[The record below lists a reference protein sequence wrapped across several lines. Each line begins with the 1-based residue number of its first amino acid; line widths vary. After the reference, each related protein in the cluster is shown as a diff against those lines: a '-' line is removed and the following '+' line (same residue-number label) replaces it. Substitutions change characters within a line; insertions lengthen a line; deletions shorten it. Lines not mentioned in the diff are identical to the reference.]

1 MRICPSFW
9 QKISSIRYPFD
20 SLESIRQT
28 DIYKYPGYPFW
39 KLYAKASC
47 SIQFDDFF
55 VKSNANEVA
64 GFILT
69 KFAVKW
75 HVSQSHIFDK
85 NFLFHK
91 KFHKHVS
98 TIHIVL
104 HCKWFHSH
112 LFLQVPHFSWKPLK
126 WDYEHNFS
134 CYCMRIMISL
144 FERISLN
151 YYTVYEYHDHTIFR
165 ELCNFKEFVHEHH
178 DQSIWKNIS
187 QMIQSSWASWSHN
200 SQKSLQFYEFIH
212 EHHDQLIW
220 KETLRIQA
228 WGMSLM
234 ISLFERISMKKA
246 GSKGKSWF
254 PCSHIV

>member
-165 ELCNFKEFVHEHH
+165 ELCNSMNLFMSIMIRPFERISLKWYKVHEHH
-178 DQSIWKNIS
+178 DHTILRNLCNFMNLFMSI
-187 QMIQSSWASWSHN
+187 MIN
-200 SQKSLQFYEFIH
+200 
-212 EHHDQLIW
+212 
-220 KETLRIQA
+220 
-228 WGMSLM
+228 
-234 ISLFERISMKKA
+234 
-246 GSKGKSWF
+246 
-254 PCSHIV
+254 